1 MPALVRS
8 RMISRSLGQRT
19 EDVEHKLAGPGR
31 GIYALGQ
38 RPKSYAAIDEGVH
51 GLSQVSHRAPEPVQP
66 PHDQDAISADV
77 VEQSVKLWLPVQGTG
92 GKAVSLNTREH
103 RKWCH

>member
-8 RMISRSLGQRT
+8 RMISRSLGQRS

-38 RPKSYAAIDEGVH
+38 RPKSDAAIGEGVH
-51 GLSQVSHRAPEPVQP
+51 GLGQVSHRAPEPVQP
-66 PHDQDAISADV
+66 PHDQDVTKGSGIAPD
-77 VEQSVKLWLPVQGTG
+77 G
-92 GKAVSLNTREH
+92 
-103 RKWCH
+103 RKSPGHQVIMALRPPS